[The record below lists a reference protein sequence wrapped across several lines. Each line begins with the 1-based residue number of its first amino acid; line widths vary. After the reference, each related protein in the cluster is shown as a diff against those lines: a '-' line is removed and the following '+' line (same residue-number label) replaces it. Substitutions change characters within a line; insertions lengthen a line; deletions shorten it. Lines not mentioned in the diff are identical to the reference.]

1 MFTRRYIKK
10 DVMIMK
16 KNISLRIICA
26 GLLLLTVVGLF
37 LPFADYGYYKV
48 TLFDMSEALFYVPYV
63 IMGLS
68 LITLILLLIN
78 KKVEICFLTV
88 GAIMSFVYLY
98 TMTYKDSFSYLSFGY
113 YLFAV
118 SSVLTLIILFILVM
132 KNKSNSNS
140 NVIENVAKV
149 EDVQSVQQQEVAN
162 IQPSEFAQSIMD
174 KPVMNELNN
183 NLSDNNLNMN
193 DVGNQGIV
201 DSGLQSTQVNENVQS
216 QPVANELS
224 VDSSSNEGLSLSP
237 NNPLSSFLPSDFDPS
252 KVVNKQQVQN
262 DAAISLSENEV
273 EVEKKVEEVQDEKVE
288 TKVDDNQ
295 SIMSIMSQPMV
306 GDSGVMVTQPEVS
319 QPPEAAVPE
328 VPQASEAVV
337 PEVPQAPEAAVPEV
351 PQAPE
356 AVVPE
361 VAQAPEAVVP
371 EVSQAPE
378 AVVPEVPQASEVVVP
393 EVPQAPEAVV
403 PEVPQVPE
411 AAVPEVPQAPQ
422 AAVPEV
428 SQTPDAVVPEVSQT
442 PEAVV
447 QPDLPVQSEQSASSE
462 VSIPEVSISFDSNGT
477 DNSVPVEGTSIK
489 FE

>member
-1 MFTRRYIKK
+1 
-10 DVMIMK
+10 MK

-26 GLLLLTVVGLF
+26 GLLLLTVAGLF

-118 SSVLTLIILFILVM
+118 SSVLTLIVLFILVM
-132 KNKSNSNS
+132 KNKTNSNL

-149 EDVQSVQQQEVAN
+149 EDVQSAIQQEIVN
-162 IQPSEFAQSIMD
+162 TQPSELAQSIMD

-193 DVGNQGIV
+193 DVGNQGNINS
-201 DSGLQSTQVNENVQS
+201 DLQLTQVNDNIQAQS
-216 QPVANELS
+216 VNNELS

-237 NNPLSSFLPSDFDPS
+237 NNPLSSFLPSDFDSS
-252 KVVNKQQVQN
+252 KVVTEQPVQN
-262 DAAISLSENEV
+262 NAATLSENEV
-273 EVEKKVEEVQDEKVE
+273 EVEKKAEEVQDEKVE

-319 QPPEAAVPE
+319 Q
-328 VPQASEAVV
+328 ASEVVV

-351 PQAPE
+351 AQSP
-356 AVVPE
+356 AVSVPE
-361 VAQAPEAVVP
+361 ITQSSA
-371 EVSQAPE
+371 
-378 AVVPEVPQASEVVVP
+378 AS
-393 EVPQAPEAVV
+393 V
-403 PEVPQVPE
+403 PEVPQVQEEVVPQAPE
-411 AAVPEVPQAPQ
+411 AAVPEVP
-422 AAVPEV
+422 EV
-428 SQTPDAVVPEVSQT
+428 Q
-442 PEAVV
+442 EAVV
-447 QPDLPVQSEQSASSE
+447 QPDLPILSDDQQSSSSE
-462 VSIPEVSISFDSNGT
+462 VNIPEVSVSSGSSGT
-477 DNSVPVEGTSIK
+477 DNSFPAEGNNIK